1 MTRPRVLLAVLSAG
15 LTLVVVLGAAL
26 GQGDRLAASG
36 SSVARGS
43 GGWLVARE
51 YVGRKGSPTRMRRT
65 PVRAGSLE
73 GVFVTA
79 GSLSSRFS
87 SEETSALQAFVDS
100 GGRWLWGYSRAEADL
115 VDGGKLGVRFRPCRD
130 AAISIDPVQYRAEA
144 AGLPHATA
152 DSRVVTIRPVRLCPT
167 PQSGD
172 VVLFR
177 SPGGE
182 PVGLIRASGRGE
194 IVVVPDETFS
204 NGRLLNEGNAA
215 ALEGLRQRFGDS
227 VPWVFDEHHHGLTE
241 GPSVEGGRARRG
253 FALFLIQSLLA
264 YGLFALA
271 SARTFGPQWPEEAP
285 LAGATTPFLRAVAAI
300 HDRLGHHGEAA
311 DRLRERA
318 REVLGISVVVPPGP
332 RMTDRERLMAT
343 ARAMDDEQNRRKR
356 T

>member
-1 MTRPRVLLAVLSAG
+1 MKRSRVLLAILSAG
-15 LTLVVVLGAAL
+15 LTLVVVLGIAL
-26 GQGDRLAASG
+26 GQGDHLAASG

-65 PVRAGSLE
+65 PVTAGTLE
-73 GVFVTA
+73 GVLVTA
-79 GSLSSRFS
+79 GRLSSHFS
-87 SEETSALQAFVDS
+87 GEETRALRAFVDN
-100 GGRWLWGYSRAEADL
+100 GGRWLWGYGRAESDL
-115 VDGGKLGVRFRPCRD
+115 VDGEKLGVRFRPCRD
-130 AAISIDPVQYRAEA
+130 AVTSIDPARYRAEA
-144 AGLPHATA
+144 AGLPHATT

-167 PQSGD
+167 PVSGD
-172 VVLFR
+172 VVLFT

-215 ALEGLRQRFGDS
+215 VLEGLRQRFGDPA
-227 VPWVFDEHHHGLTE
+227 PWVFDEHHHGLTE
-241 GPSVEGGRARRG
+241 GPTVEGGRARSG
-253 FALFLIQSLLA
+253 FTLFLIQSLLA
-264 YGLFALA
+264 YALFALA
-271 SARTFGPQWPEEAP
+271 SARSFGPQWPEETP
-285 LAGATTPFLRAVAAI
+285 LAGATTPFLRAVASI

-318 REVLGISVVVPPGP
+318 REVLGIPVSVQPGP

-343 ARAMDDEQNRRKR
+343 AHAMDDEQNRRKR